1 MMELKVTVE
10 ILGLDQLIKA
20 LSAISAKPQVEI
32 KKESLPI
39 ESDFQNVPV
48 ETNDPVLATP
58 VQTSTL
64 TYSMDDLAKAAV
76 QLVDAG
82 RMNELQQLLGRYGVQ
97 ALPQLPPEQYGAFA
111 TDLRGL
117 GAQI

>member
-32 KKESLPI
+32 KKESLP
-39 ESDFQNVPV
+39 V
-48 ETNDPVLATP
+48 ETSNPVLSTP